1 MPSSITHILKFVWYL
16 LAMALHSSITTLF
29 FLLALAR
36 IQLSTCQVLNGKIS
50 CLGCSRG
57 YDFSGIKVAVKC
69 AQVKKLATSTTEENG
84 SFKVE
89 LPKDTSKTPTPLNC
103 LAKLLGGPNQLYAW
117 KKNLVSK
124 VVKAHELNSYTI
136 STPLAFSTSCP
147 LASKDAKC
155 GAPNENGSSKTV
167 DLPLPPEWGLAPSSY
182 YVPFI
187 PIIGIP

>member
-1 MPSSITHILKFVWYL
+1 
-16 LAMALHSSITTLF
+16 MALRSLVTALF
-29 FLLALAR
+29 FLLGLAR
-36 IQLSTCQVLNGKIS
+36 IQLSTCQVLKGKIS
-50 CLGCSRG
+50 CLDCNRG
-57 YDFSGIKVAVKC
+57 YDFSGIKVLVKC
-69 AQVKKLATSTTEENG
+69 DQVKKLATATTEENG

-89 LPKDTSKTPTPLNC
+89 LPTTDTSKTLKPLNC
-103 LAKLLGGPNQLYAW
+103 LAKLLGGTNQLYAR

-155 GAPNENGSSKTV
+155 GAPNKTGSSKTIN
-167 DLPLPPEWGLAPSSY
+167 LPLPPEWGLAPSSY
-182 YVPFI
+182 YVPFF

>member
-1 MPSSITHILKFVWYL
+1 
-16 LAMALHSSITTLF
+16 MALRSFITALC

-36 IQLSTCQVLNGKIS
+36 IQLSTCQVLEGKFS
-50 CLGCSRG
+50 CLDCNHD
-57 YDFSGIKVAVKC
+57 YDFSGIKVVVKC
-69 AQVKKLATSTTEENG
+69 GQVKKLATAITEENG
-84 SFKVE
+84 SFKVK
-89 LPKDTSKTPTPLNC
+89 LPTDTSKTPTPLNC

-124 VVKAHELNSYTI
+124 VVKAHELYSYTI
-136 STPLAFSTSCP
+136 STPLAFYTSCP

-155 GAPNENGSSKTV
+155 GALNEIGSSKTV

-182 YVPFI
+182 YVPFF

>member
-1 MPSSITHILKFVWYL
+1 
-16 LAMALHSSITTLF
+16 MALRSLITVLF

-36 IQLSTCQVLNGKIS
+36 IQLSTCQVLEGKLS
-50 CLGCSRG
+50 CLECNHD
-57 YDFSGIKVAVKC
+57 YDFSGIKVVVKC
-69 AQVKKLATSTTEENG
+69 AHVKKLATATAEENG
-84 SFKVE
+84 SFKAK
-89 LPKDTSKTPTPLNC
+89 LPTDTSKTPKPLNC

-124 VVKAHELNSYTI
+124 VVKTHELNSYTF

-147 LASKDAKC
+147 LASKDTKC
-155 GAPNENGSSKTV
+155 GAPNEIGSSKTI

-182 YVPFI
+182 YLPFF